1 MAGRDGHSLKT
12 VHLEG
17 TSAEYFGYGNM
28 FLSLDRHL
36 PKDVE
41 NNSLS
46 EIKISCMQ
54 PDMVRGW
61 HRGQKRV
68 VFTMWETS
76 VLPDR
81 FADTIKQFDQVIVP
95 CLHNVELFSQYHPTV
110 TMVHLGIDPTIW
122 KLSPPPVNNK
132 FRFVAGGSSWQR
144 KGLDL
149 VVEAFER
156 LNLPD
161 AELVLK
167 IAETIKG
174 EPPVI
179 SHPSIKVVDRWLTVA
194 EEYDLYAT
202 ADCFVAASRG
212 EGFGLMPLQTIAMGI
227 PTIMSDMTGHSD
239 FINLAS
245 TPVAAHPKPA
255 SHRAV
260 WNKGDWYEVTIDD
273 LCDAMLH
280 EYTLGGGR
288 RDPQKAASAAKM
300 TWQKSSAA
308 LVKATGTGGLLEKK
322 DWMPADEPTVM
333 VTAGRR
339 IRADIGRH
347 TIRMETGQSMLVSP
361 NVRDV
366 LRQAGMLKED

>member
-1 MAGRDGHSLKT
+1 MASGDGSGLKT

-17 TSAEYFGYGNM
+17 TSAAYFGYGNM

-36 PKDVE
+36 PKGIE
-41 NNSLS
+41 NNPLS
-46 EIKISCMQ
+46 EVRISCMQ

-61 HRGQKRV
+61 YKGQKRV

-81 FADTIKQFDQVIVP
+81 FRDTIKQFDQVIVP
-95 CLHNVELFSQYHPTV
+95 CVHNVELFSQHHQNV
-110 TMVHLGIDPTIW
+110 TMVHLGIDPKVW
-122 KLSPPPVNNK
+122 KLSPSPVNNK

-149 VVEAFER
+149 VVQAFER

-179 SHPSIKVVDRWLTVA
+179 SHPSIKVVDNWLTVA

-245 TPVAAHPKPA
+245 TSVPAYPQPA
-255 SHRAV
+255 SHPAV

-273 LCDAMLH
+273 LCDAMLR
-280 EYTLGGGR
+280 EYTLGAGR
-288 RDPQKAASAAKM
+288 RDPQKAAAAAKM
-300 TWQKSSAA
+300 TWQKSSSA
-308 LVKATGTGGLLEKK
+308 LIKATGTGGLLTEQV
-322 DWMPADEPTVM
+322 WMPADEPTILVEA
-333 VTAGRR
+333 TRR
-339 IRADIGRH
+339 VRADIGRH
-347 TIRMETGQSMLVSP
+347 IVRMERGEQMLVSP
-361 NVRDV
+361 NVRDI
-366 LRQAGMLKED
+366 LLNAGMIKEV